1 MRRNIVKFSIMM
13 IMLYVLFPFCKRNVM
28 DLSGRSDEGT
38 ENTWQNTIQQMVEPV
53 VRYRCGMSYIGN
65 GKVIIYGGYSRNN
78 NNPYEFQVNDVWEYD
93 VKDPSWHPLNTPW
106 EMQPRSDVAMTYA
119 GDGRALLYGGESNY
133 TLNGK
138 DYITKKHYDTWLYDR
153 ASDTWQQL
161 DDGSDTLKVNPA
173 VYFGHSMTYIGEN
186 KALLFGGS
194 VWSDADTAFVPTNQ
208 LLEFDIT
215 SNSWTDLSLGDE
227 LSPPAC
233 DNAVF
238 VYIGY
243 DQVVYVGRGFEQV
256 ETWIYKISARQW
268 QNVTAQSMLIPSNYG
283 TGAYLGASKLLMY
296 TSGNRFRGSAP
307 TTWLFDATN
316 MTWQNM
322 TSTRSLTPPSR
333 SGQAMTFG
341 GNSKVILFGGSISGL
356 GIWNDTW
363 EFNGGHLSNL
373 AYQ

>member
-1 MRRNIVKFSIMM
+1 
-13 IMLYVLFPFCKRNVM
+13 
-28 DLSGRSDEGT
+28 
-38 ENTWQNTIQQMVEPV
+38 
-53 VRYRCGMSYIGN
+53 
-65 GKVIIYGGYSRNN
+65 
-78 NNPYEFQVNDVWEYD
+78 
-93 VKDPSWHPLNTPW
+93 
-106 EMQPRSDVAMTYA
+106 
-119 GDGRALLYGGESNY
+119 
-133 TLNGK
+133 
-138 DYITKKHYDTWLYDR
+138 
-153 ASDTWQQL
+153 
-161 DDGSDTLKVNPA
+161 
-173 VYFGHSMTYIGEN
+173 MTYIGEN

-243 DQVVYVGRGFEQV
+243 DQVLEEDAYLRE
-256 ETWIYKISARQW
+256 I
-268 QNVTAQSMLIPSNYG
+268 AQSMLIPSNYG